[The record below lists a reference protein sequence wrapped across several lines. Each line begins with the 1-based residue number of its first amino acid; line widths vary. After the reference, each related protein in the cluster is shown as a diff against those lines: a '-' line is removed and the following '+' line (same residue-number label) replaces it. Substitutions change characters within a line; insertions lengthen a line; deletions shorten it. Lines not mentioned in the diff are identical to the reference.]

1 MGLDE
6 SPQRGLIIGIKMAQF
21 NVTKSQVDKRTMLER
36 VGMAAKW
43 NSDQKCGKVKVL
55 PTVKFSQAG

>member
-6 SPQRGLIIGIKMAQF
+6 SLQRGLIIGIKMVQF
-21 NVTKSQVDKRTMLER
+21 NVTKSLEDKRTMLER

-43 NSDQKCGKVKVL
+43 TSDRK
-55 PTVKFSQAG
+55 